1 MVRCVIALVLLV
13 VGIASAQVTEP
24 VGGPPTPPPLQP
36 QADYSRSAPYLGDK
50 TYTVHVAGTVRDALT
65 ELRRATGLYFSPAF
79 DTPGRP
85 GVVQSP
91 AKLMETPVLLD
102 FENAT
107 LDKILLSMCE
117 QAGLVYEV
125 NAGQMI
131 TFRLGDMKLD
141 SRPTAGVEDF
151 TLRVT
156 GAGITSRRN
165 FTFGWGW
172 ETPDQPDYNDQ
183 LYVTLQISAKSP
195 EAMSRLAG
203 IGGSL
208 KAATDKGSTLD
219 SPMVGPDGDRPI
231 MVSRV
236 AGGPGV
242 LSGLASYPTQLIFTA
257 PTDGA
262 QKITRLQG
270 NLLLF
275 SDVSN
280 IDLRI
285 PAGAGPGESFEQNGT
300 KLTVESSRQLE
311 DGFEIILRR
320 TDAPRPTP
328 PPPPPPPAP
337 VPLPGGPVQPARP
350 GALPPAG
357 LGAPGAPAAPPPM
370 PPVPGAARPGVLV
383 AVTEQTAATYTRY
396 YGSMSAP
403 ERVFAVDKEGREF
416 PAVST
421 STTMR
426 DGVITVALTFRGV
439 KDPDFV
445 RYVATRRGAPDK
457 LLPFVIENIPIP

>member
-1 MVRCVIALVLLV
+1 MVRCVIALVLLI

-36 QADYSRSAPYLGDK
+36 QADYSRSAPSLGDK
-50 TYTVHVAGTVRDALT
+50 TYTVHVAGTVRDAFT
-65 ELRRATGLYFSPAF
+65 ELRKATGLYFSPAF
-79 DTPGRP
+79 EPPGRP

-91 AKLMETPVLLD
+91 ANLMETPVLLD
-102 FENAT
+102 FENTT
-107 LDKILLSMCE
+107 LDKILLSLCE

-131 TFRLGDMKLD
+131 TFRLGDLKLD
-141 SRPTAGVEDF
+141 SRPTVGVEDF

-156 GAGITSRRN
+156 GAGITSRRS
-165 FTFGWGW
+165 FIFGWGW
-172 ETPDQPDYNDQ
+172 DTPDQPDYNDQ
-183 LYVTLQISAKSP
+183 LYLTLQISAKSP

-203 IGGSL
+203 IGGTL
-208 KAATDKGSTLD
+208 NAVTDKGSTLD

-231 MVSRV
+231 IVSRV
-236 AGGPGV
+236 AGGPG
-242 LSGLASYPTQLIFTA
+242 GLPSLTSYPTQLIFTA

-262 QKITRLQG
+262 QKVTRLQG

-275 SDVSN
+275 SDVSS

-311 DGFEIILRR
+311 DGFEIVLRR
-320 TDAPRPTP
+320 TDPSRPTP
-328 PPPPPPPAP
+328 PPPPPPAP
-337 VPLPGGPVQPARP
+337 LVPPGGPVPPAGP
-350 GALPPAG
+350 GAPPPAG
-357 LGAPGAPAAPPPM
+357 LGAPGGPAAPPPPM
-370 PPVPGAARPGVLV
+370 PPMPGAVRPGALV
-383 AVTEQTAATYTRY
+383 AVTEQAAATYTRY

-403 ERVFAVDKEGREF
+403 EQVFAVDKEGREF

-421 STTMR
+421 STSMR
-426 DGVITVALTFRGV
+426 NGVTTVSLTFRGV
-439 KDPDFV
+439 KDPEFV
-445 RYVATRRGAPDK
+445 RYLATRRGAPDK

>member
-1 MVRCVIALVLLV
+1 MVRCIVALVLLV

-50 TYTVHVAGTVRDALT
+50 TYTVHVAGTVRDAFT
-65 ELRRATGLYFSPAF
+65 ELRKATGLYFSPAF

-91 AKLMETPVLLD
+91 ARFMETPVLLD
-102 FENAT
+102 FENTT

-131 TFRLGDMKLD
+131 TFRLGDLKLD
-141 SRPTAGVEDF
+141 SRPTVGVEDF

-165 FTFGWGW
+165 FIFGWGW
-172 ETPDQPDYNDQ
+172 DTPDQPDYNDQ

-236 AGGPGV
+236 TGGPGG
-242 LSGLASYPTQLIFTA
+242 LSGLTSYPAQLIFTA

-262 QKITRLQG
+262 QKVTRLQG

-275 SDVSN
+275 SDVSS

-300 KLTVESSRQLE
+300 KLTVESSKQLG
-311 DGFEIILRR
+311 DGFEIVLRR
-320 TDAPRPTP
+320 ADPPRPTP

-337 VPLPGGPVQPARP
+337 VPLPGGPVPPLGPA
-350 GALPPAG
+350 AAG
-357 LGAPGAPAAPPPM
+357 GPAAPPPM
-370 PPVPGAARPGVLV
+370 PPVPGAARPGALL
-383 AVTEQTAATYTRY
+383 AVTEQAAATYARY
-396 YGSMSAP
+396 YGGMSAP
-403 ERVFAVDKEGREF
+403 ERVLAVDKEGREF
-416 PAVST
+416 PAASMST
-421 STTMR
+421 SMRNGVTT
-426 DGVITVALTFRGV
+426 VTLTFRGV
-439 KDPDFV
+439 PDPAFV
-445 RYVATRRGAPDK
+445 RYTATRRGAPDK